1 MMGDMFFRRE
11 KPKVYTFQ
19 DRISMLQQ
27 AGFKTEP
34 EPGGG
39 VRVTRQG
46 CAAVVKEGANTA
58 PVIAH
63 PGVLMAKEIGLLVDV
78 GYQKVWQTPSGRRE
92 AAQAIHLKAL
102 HAFDEDLREALGLT
116 SLYNE
121 GLGTTN
127 DLHLYDRVKDRDFA
141 HHKAAWER

>member
-1 MMGDMFFRRE
+1 MFFRRE

-19 DRISMLQQ
+19 ERIAILEKS
-27 AGFKTEP
+27 GFKAEP

-39 VRVTRQG
+39 TRVSRQG
-46 CAAVVKEGANTA
+46 CAAVLKDCAEGKPEIVHA
-58 PVIAH
+58 
-63 PGVLMAKEIGLLVDV
+63 GVLIGKEIGLLVDV
-78 GYQKVWQTPSGRRE
+78 GYQKIWQTPSGKRE
-92 AAQAIHLKAL
+92 AAQAAHLKAL
-102 HAFDEDLREALGLT
+102 HAFTEDLRESLDLT

-127 DLHLYDRVKDRDFA
+127 DLHLYDRVEDRDFT